1 MQRYRSIEG
10 VVFRVA
16 LVVVVL
22 IAASP
27 WISAQQPAAQ
37 PAGCNRPL
45 PEPVTVIKL
54 PGRLAGMA
62 PTRDGCWVFTGV
74 VQRQDLSGSGGSA
87 VGVLRRTGDT
97 FEEVRAV
104 PVPGNPNN
112 AFGLALTHDQKIL
125 VASHTRQVS
134 FFDVEKLTTGQ
145 GDPLLGQV
153 TGNRI
158 GYSFGVTISP
168 DDRYAFVAQGAL
180 ASVVVIDLAKGR
192 TTGFDSSALVGLIPG
207 VFRPSMTALS
217 RDGKVLY
224 FTNKQPPDVISPSR
238 TCLGGKQ
245 PEGVVQIVDAHRAT
259 SEGASATIGFV
270 SAGCE
275 PNSLTLSA
283 DGARLSVVA
292 PGVADILSPQASP
305 ADSALV
311 VFEVRDG
318 KTATLLGKVPLPKI
332 PVSVVDTG
340 NRLVVGLIGG
350 GNNPSELA
358 VIDPSKVAS
367 GTGAIIGRIPEAAP
381 GVMLGPDGHTLFGNA
396 GPQHPRGPGLL
407 VVDLERAQVQPVTSQ
422 TGAK

>member
-1 MQRYRSIEG
+1 MNRDTCSAISRAA
-10 VVFRVA
+10 VVVVA
-16 LVVVVL
+16 LV
-22 IAASP
+22 AAST
-27 WISAQQPAAQ
+27 STFAQGPATQPAD
-37 PAGCNRPL
+37 CNRPL

-62 PTRDGCWVFTGV
+62 PTRDGCWVFAGF
-74 VQRQDLSGSGGSA
+74 VQRQDLSGGSA

-145 GDPLLGQV
+145 GDPFLGQIS
-153 TGNRI
+153 NSRI
-158 GYSFGVTISP
+158 GYSFGVTITP

-192 TTGFDSSALVGLIPG
+192 TAGFDASALVGVVPG

-217 RDGKVLY
+217 RDGRFLY
-224 FTNKQPPDVISPSR
+224 VTNKQPPDVISPSR

-245 PEGVVQIVDAHRAT
+245 PEGVVQIVDAQRAL
-259 SEGASATIGFV
+259 SDGASATIGFA

-275 PNSLTLSA
+275 PNSLTLSP

-292 PGVADILSPQASP
+292 PGVADVLSPQASA

-311 VFEVRDG
+311 VFDVRDG

-332 PVSVVDTG
+332 PLSVVDTG
-340 NRLVVGLIGG
+340 NRIIVGMIGG
-350 GNNPSELA
+350 GNAPSELA
-358 VIDPSKVAS
+358 VLDPSKVGS
-367 GTGAIIGRIPEAAP
+367 GAAAIIGRIPEAAP
-381 GVMLGPDGHTLFGNA
+381 GVGLGPDDHTLFGNA

-407 VVDLERAQVQPVTSQ
+407 VVDLERAPVQPMATQ
-422 TGAK
+422 TAAK